1 MLSLTE
7 LLMSRKANTKRSVLM
22 PQRLIV
28 YTFQASSGIFEAL
41 TIYFLFFLLP

>member
-1 MLSLTE
+1 
-7 LLMSRKANTKRSVLM
+7 M

-41 TIYFLFFLLP
+41 TIYFFIFFAPMIIQQKGPINYLTHII